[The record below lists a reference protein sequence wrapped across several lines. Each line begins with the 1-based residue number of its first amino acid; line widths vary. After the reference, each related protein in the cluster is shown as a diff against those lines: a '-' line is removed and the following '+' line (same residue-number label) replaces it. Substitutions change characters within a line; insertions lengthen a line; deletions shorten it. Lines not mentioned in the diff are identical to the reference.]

1 MCCESL
7 GNFTN
12 FFSINSI
19 SRARKEVLE
28 KKVSKVTL
36 DLVTDCAS
44 VRYKGS
50 FSEKSYPKS
59 YPP

>member
-19 SRARKEVLE
+19 SRARKEVLG

-36 DLVTDCAS
+36 DLVTGCAS
-44 VRYKGS
+44 VRYKGG
-50 FSEKSYPKS
+50 FSEKKLP
-59 YPP
+59 